1 MKSSAFADRLND
13 AALMFEAAQASNAAH
28 ALKSLVPIFN
38 VLPTK
43 TVADVIK
50 KLSTQEFPTGSFM
63 QTRVDA
69 VAVALAALERFVA
82 STAPK
87 ALVADFSALSS
98 LLQHHRNA
106 GLDQFVAT
114 AIEALAHAPAGKA
127 KSGKAKHQLRTDLV
141 ERYNKRLEE
150 ALGDDPGFTYV
161 VAQLERDNEMT
172 SAELTALSKR
182 FAASPAKGR
191 DQALKKIRSRHQDLM
206 ISRAASRATAGRIAG

>member
-13 AALMFEAAQASNAAH
+13 AALMFEAAHAANAAH
-28 ALKSLVPIFN
+28 ALQSLVPIFK

-43 TVADVIK
+43 TVADVLK
-50 KLSTQEFPTGSFM
+50 KLSTHEFPTGSFM
-63 QTRVDA
+63 QTRVDTIA
-69 VAVALAALERFVA
+69 VAMPALERFVESIA
-82 STAPK
+82 SK
-87 ALVADFSALSS
+87 AMAADFSALSS
-98 LLQHHRNA
+98 LLQNHRNA

-114 AIEALAHAPAGKA
+114 AVEALTHAPAGKA
-127 KSGKAKHQLRTDLV
+127 KPVKAKHQLRTDLV
-141 ERYNKRLEE
+141 EIYNKRLEE
-150 ALGDDPGFTYV
+150 ALGDDPGFAYV

-172 SAELTALSKR
+172 SAELMALSKR